1 MVDGWYQNALK
12 AEGEGTDR
20 LDRQRGLK
28 GSAEGCCTNEHAG
41 RKEEKPE
48 EEAEIPRDMVQREGY

>member
-1 MVDGWYQNALK
+1 LK

-48 EEAEIPRDMVQREGY
+48 EEAEIPRHGPERGLLTGTENA